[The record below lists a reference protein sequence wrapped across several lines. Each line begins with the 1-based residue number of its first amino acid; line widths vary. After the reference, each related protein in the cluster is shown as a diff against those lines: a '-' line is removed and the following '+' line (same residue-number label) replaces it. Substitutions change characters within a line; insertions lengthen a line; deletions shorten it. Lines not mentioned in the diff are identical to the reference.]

1 MTCNDARPAAWPPMT
16 AHTVESAAGTADLIY
31 RAGATGAL
39 CWTRNHRGDVRQLPM
54 TRWIGGADITSGDRL
69 TDEYVIGLCSGSPT
83 LDLGCGPGR
92 FTAALQQRGRAALGV
107 DSSGAAVEMT
117 RRRGG
122 VAIRGDLFGPLPAEG
137 CWAQILLLD
146 GNIGIG
152 GDPVRTL
159 RRAAEL
165 LAPGGTIVVE
175 IERTVA
181 ASREVLRWETENHVG
196 PWFPWS
202 RLDSAA
208 LGDVAATAGL
218 AVTDV
223 ADIHDRVIAV
233 LTAAV

>member
-1 MTCNDARPAAWPPMT
+1 MNGNA
-16 AHTVESAAGTADLIY
+16 VESAAGTADLIY
-31 RAGATGAL
+31 RAGASGAS

-69 TDEYVIGLCSGSPT
+69 TDEYVIGLCVGSPT

-107 DSSGAAVEMT
+107 DSSEAAVEMT

-137 CWAQILLLD
+137 CWEQILLLD

-152 GDPVRTL
+152 GNPVRTL
-159 RRAAEL
+159 RRAADL
-165 LAPGGTIVVE
+165 LAPGGIIVVE
-175 IERTVA
+175 IEQTVA
-181 ASREVLRWETENHVG
+181 ASREVLRWETETHVG

-202 RLDSAA
+202 RLGSTA
-208 LGDVAATAGL
+208 LAEVARSAGL
-218 AVTDV
+218 AVSGV
-223 ADIHDRVIAV
+223 VDIHDRVIAV
-233 LTAAV
+233 LTAES

>member
-1 MTCNDARPAAWPPMT
+1 MTLEMASPPVN
-16 AHTVESAAGTADLIY
+16 AHVVESAAGTADLIY

-39 CWTRNHRGDVRQLPM
+39 CWARNHRGDVRQLPM

-69 TDEYVIGLCSGSPT
+69 TDEYVIGLCSRSPT

-92 FTAALQQRGRAALGV
+92 FTASLQLRGRAALGI
-107 DSSGAAVEMT
+107 DSSSAAVEMT

-122 VAIRGDLFGPLPAEG
+122 VAVRGDLFGPLPAEG
-137 CWAQILLLD
+137 CWEQILLLD
-146 GNIGIG
+146 GNVGIG

-165 LAPGGTIVVE
+165 LTPGGIVIVE
-175 IERTVA
+175 IEQTVA

-202 RLDSAA
+202 RIGSTA
-208 LGDVAATAGL
+208 LGDVARAADL
-218 AVTDV
+218 SVTGV
-223 ADIHDRVIAV
+223 ADIHGRVIAV
-233 LTAAV
+233 LTKPNCV